1 MNPLTPISKVMTTD
15 LVTVVAAT
23 PLTEI
28 AELFDRH
35 SIEHL
40 PVVAPDRTLEG
51 IVSQTDLLKVLG
63 RSFGELAELRARDLM
78 TDGVAKVEPT
88 DTVGVA
94 AGLFA
99 LNRFH
104 ALPVV
109 EGRKI
114 VGIVTT
120 LDLIKL
126 IDTEEV
132 ELKDYA
138 PLN

>member
-1 MNPLTPISKVMTTD
+1 M
-15 LVTVVAAT
+15 
-23 PLTEI
+23 
-28 AELFDRH
+28 
-35 SIEHL
+35 
-40 PVVAPDRTLEG
+40 G
-51 IVSQTDLLKVLG
+51 IISQTDLLKVLG
-63 RSFGELAELRARDLM
+63 KTFAELAETHARDIM
-78 TDGVAKVEPT
+78 TGGVAKVEPT
-88 DTVGVA
+88 DTVGTA
-94 AGLFA
+94 ASLFM

-109 EGRKI
+109 QGKKI

-126 IDTEEV
+126 IDTEQV